1 VQHMASPNLVPRE
14 SKPIENADEQRA
26 RELIKRV
33 RKLRWIG
40 EDDLARQVAG
50 ELLAAAAG
58 VCVIAT
64 PETD

>member
-1 VQHMASPNLVPRE
+1 MLHVTSPNLVPRE
-14 SKPIENADEQRA
+14 LISKETAEEVRV
-26 RELIKRV
+26 RELIKRL

-50 ELLAAAAG
+50 ELHAAAAG
-58 VCVIAT
+58 VCVTAT